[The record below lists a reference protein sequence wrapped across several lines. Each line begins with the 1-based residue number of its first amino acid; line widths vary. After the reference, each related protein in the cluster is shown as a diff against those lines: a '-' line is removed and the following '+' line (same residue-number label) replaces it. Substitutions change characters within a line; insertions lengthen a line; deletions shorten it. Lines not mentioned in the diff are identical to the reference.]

1 MVYWEDVISCPAAFN
16 VVKLGEKYISFMDIF
31 RPFSLDVFRMMMRVL
46 HYYIY
51 SIFVMF
57 SNSAHRQAFF
67 YKLDPGLI
75 NEEAI
80 DVYNLENIH
89 AYHIYQSTTKL
100 SSFHGY
106 RGR

>member
-1 MVYWEDVISCPAAFN
+1 MYMDEVISCPAAFN
-16 VVKLGEKYISFMDIF
+16 VVKLAEKYVSLMDIF
-31 RPFSLDVFRMMMRVL
+31 RPFSIDVFRMMMRVL

-57 SNSAHRQAFF
+57 SNSSHIQAFF

-75 NEEAI
+75 NESAI

-89 AYHIYQSTTKL
+89 AYHIYQSTSAPL
-100 SSFHGY
+100 HPQAM
-106 RGR
+106 